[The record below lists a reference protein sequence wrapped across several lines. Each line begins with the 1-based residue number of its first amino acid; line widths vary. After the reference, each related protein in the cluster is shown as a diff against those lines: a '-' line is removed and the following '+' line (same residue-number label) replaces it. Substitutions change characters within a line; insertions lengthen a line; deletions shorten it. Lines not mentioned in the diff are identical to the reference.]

1 MLFRKYCK
9 MSISVNQRS
18 IGSQG
23 LKASTLGYGAMG
35 LTAFYGPPSEDENSI
50 GSFCIHL
57 GIKTVFKT
65 KYAFDQRLKYRNFF
79 SSAIIKR
86 CVERGVN
93 FIDTAE
99 VYRCQSP
106 EKGWKTNESVVGSAI
121 QAIGRDKVV
130 VCTKHFPGGW
140 EAIFLGKELPNT
152 KEDLRTVIKTACEN
166 SLKELNIDCIDLYYL
181 HRMYPDPIEIED
193 VMEIYKGEI
202 SL

>member
-65 KYAFDQRLKYRNFF
+65 KKSYMPLIKD
-79 SSAIIKR
+79 SS
-86 CVERGVN
+86 
-93 FIDTAE
+93 
-99 VYRCQSP
+99 
-106 EKGWKTNESVVGSAI
+106 
-121 QAIGRDKVV
+121 
-130 VCTKHFPGGW
+130 
-140 EAIFLGKELPNT
+140 
-152 KEDLRTVIKTACEN
+152 
-166 SLKELNIDCIDLYYL
+166 
-181 HRMYPDPIEIED
+181 IEIPFRQLLSND
-193 VMEIYKGEI
+193 VLSEELTLLIQQRSTAANLPKKDGKQMNPLLAAPFKQLEETR
-202 SL
+202 S

>member
-65 KYAFDQRLKYRNFF
+65 KNKSNMPLIKD
-79 SSAIIKR
+79 SS
-86 CVERGVN
+86 
-93 FIDTAE
+93 
-99 VYRCQSP
+99 
-106 EKGWKTNESVVGSAI
+106 
-121 QAIGRDKVV
+121 
-130 VCTKHFPGGW
+130 
-140 EAIFLGKELPNT
+140 
-152 KEDLRTVIKTACEN
+152 
-166 SLKELNIDCIDLYYL
+166 
-181 HRMYPDPIEIED
+181 IEISFRQLLSNDALSEELTLLIQQRSIAANLPKKD
-193 VMEIYKGEI
+193 GKQMNPLLVAPFKQLEETR
-202 SL
+202 S